1 MKKALSILLALAL
14 LCSLTACGAKSDMAM
29 NGMAGGTAASKP
41 SEAPMPAPMAPAPE
55 YDMGFDYAM
64 PEGAVSDSM
73 ASAGNNGTTV
83 SSTLPENV
91 KMIYRGYLYLEST
104 GFDAA
109 VNGLEQ
115 LVAEMGGYFES
126 SELNNYSPYRS
137 AYYVVRVP
145 SGQYS
150 AFCGKVGQLAQVNS
164 QRHTTE
170 NVSEAYYD
178 TESRLI
184 TQRTKLERLQELL
197 AKADVME
204 DIITLE
210 SAIAETELQI
220 ERLTG
225 TLRKYDALVDY
236 ATVEINLEEV
246 YELTEQEQPVIGF
259 GAKLVEAFKTGTN
272 NFVDDLER
280 FALRFARNWVSR
292 TIWLV
297 IWIVVIVVAVRF
309 LRKRKMLSFLRKKK
323 EQAPPPPP
331 PAADKPEDK

>member
-1 MKKALSILLALAL
+1 MKKALSVLLSLMLLFSLA
-14 LCSLTACGAKSDMAM
+14 ACGAKSDSMAM
-29 NGMAGGTAASKP
+29 NGASADKNTSSAAP
-41 SEAPMPAPMAPAPE
+41 SMPMPAP
-55 YDMGFDYAM
+55 DIGFDYAM
-64 PEGAVSDSM
+64 PEETVYDSVS
-73 ASAGNNGTTV
+73 SAGSTGTT

-109 VNGLEQ
+109 VSGLEA

-126 SELNNYSPYRS
+126 SELNNYSPYRT

-145 SGQYS
+145 SAQYQP
-150 AFCGKVGQLAQVNS
+150 FCGRVGQLAQVNS

-280 FALRFARNWVSR
+280 FALRFARNWISR
-292 TIWLV
+292 TISLV
-297 IWIVVIVVAVRF
+297 FWIVVIVVVVRL
-309 LRKRKMLSFLRKKK
+309 LRKKKDFSIFRRKKK
-323 EQAPPPPP
+323 EQAPPPP
-331 PAADKPEDK
+331 ANDKPEEK

>member
-1 MKKALSILLALAL
+1 MKKALSILLSVMLLFSLA
-14 LCSLTACGAKSDMAM
+14 ACGAKSDSMAM
-29 NGMAGGTAASKP
+29 NGASGGNTSAMAP
-41 SEAPMPAPMAPAPE
+41 SMPVPAPE
-55 YDMGFDYAM
+55 IGFDYAA
-64 PEGAVSDSM
+64 PEGVVSDSM
-73 ASAGNNGTTV
+73 TSAGSTGTTV

-109 VNGLEQ
+109 VSGLEA

-126 SELNNYSPYRS
+126 SELNNYSPYRT

-145 SGQYS
+145 SAQYQP
-150 AFCGKVGQLAQVNS
+150 FCGRVGQLAQVNS

-280 FALRFARNWVSR
+280 FALRFARNWISR
-292 TIWLV
+292 TISLV
-297 IWIVVIVVAVRF
+297 FWIVVIVVVVRL
-309 LRKRKMLSFLRKKK
+309 LRKKKDFSIFRRKKK
-323 EQAPPPPP
+323 EQAPPPP
-331 PAADKPEDK
+331 AANDKPEEK

>member
-1 MKKALSILLALAL
+1 MKKALSILLSVMLLFSLA
-14 LCSLTACGAKSDMAM
+14 ACGAKSDSMAM
-29 NGMAGGTAASKP
+29 NGASADKNTSSAAP
-41 SEAPMPAPMAPAPE
+41 SMPMPAPE
-55 YDMGFDYAM
+55 IGFDYAA
-64 PEGAVSDSM
+64 PEETVYDSVSS
-73 ASAGNNGTTV
+73 SGSSTTTV

-109 VNGLEQ
+109 VSGLEA

-126 SELNNYSPYRS
+126 SELNNYSPYRT

-145 SGQYS
+145 SAQYQP
-150 AFCGKVGQLAQVNS
+150 FCGRVGQLAQVNS

-178 TESRLI
+178 TESRLV

-197 AKADVME
+197 SKADVME

-280 FALRFARNWVSR
+280 FALRFARNWISR
-292 TIWLV
+292 TISLV
-297 IWIVVIVVAVRF
+297 FWIVVIVVVIRF
-309 LRKRKMLSFLRKKK
+309 LRKGKKLPFLRKKK
-323 EQAPPPPP
+323 EQAPPPP
-331 PAADKPEDK
+331 AANDKPEEK

>member
-1 MKKALSILLALAL
+1 MKKALSILLSLMLLFSLA
-14 LCSLTACGAKSDMAM
+14 ACGAQASDMAM
-29 NGMAGGTAASKP
+29 NGASADKNTSSAAP
-41 SEAPMPAPMAPAPE
+41 SMPMPAPE
-55 YDMGFDYAM
+55 VGFDYAM
-64 PEGAVSDSM
+64 PEETVSDSVS
-73 ASAGNNGTTV
+73 ASGGTTTV

-109 VNGLEQ
+109 VSGLEQ

-145 SGQYS
+145 SAQYQP
-150 AFCGKVGQLAQVNS
+150 FCGRVGQLAQVNS

-178 TESRLI
+178 TESRLV

-236 ATVEINLEEV
+236 ATGEINLEEV

-292 TIWLV
+292 TISLV
-297 IWIVVIVVAVRF
+297 FWIVIILLVVRF
-309 LRKRKMLSFLRKKK
+309 LRKKKDFSIFRRKKK

-331 PAADKPEDK
+331 VTDKPEEK

>member
-1 MKKALSILLALAL
+1 MKKALSILLSVILLFSLA
-14 LCSLTACGAKSDMAM
+14 ACGAQSSDTAM
-29 NGMAGGTAASKP
+29 NGAAFDSITSADSAKP
-41 SEAPMPAPMAPAPE
+41 E
-55 YDMGFDYAM
+55 MGFDYSTES
-64 PEGAVSDSM
+64 PSYVSGS
-73 ASAGNNGTTV
+73 STSSNGTTGTTV

-109 VNGLEQ
+109 VSGLEQ
-115 LVAEMGGYFES
+115 LVAEMGGYFET
-126 SELNNYSPYRS
+126 SELNNYNPYRS

-145 SGQYS
+145 SARYS
-150 AFCGKVGQLAQVNS
+150 EFCGKVGQLAQVNS

-178 TESRLI
+178 TESRLV

-197 AKADVME
+197 AKADVMD

-210 SAIAETELQI
+210 TAIAETELQI

-236 ATVEINLEEV
+236 ATVEVNLEEV
-246 YELTEQEQPVIGF
+246 YALTEQEQPVIGF

-297 IWIVVIVVAVRF
+297 IWLVVIVVVIHF
-309 LRKRKMLSFLRKKK
+309 LRKGKKLSFLRKKR
-323 EQAPPPPP
+323 EQAPPPP
-331 PAADKPEDK
+331 PAADKPEEK

>member
-1 MKKALSILLALAL
+1 MKKALSILLSLMLLFSLA
-14 LCSLTACGAKSDMAM
+14 ACGAKSDSMAM
-29 NGMAGGTAASKP
+29 NGASADKNTSSAAP
-41 SEAPMPAPMAPAPE
+41 SMPMPAP
-55 YDMGFDYAM
+55 DIGFDYAM
-64 PEGAVSDSM
+64 PEETVYDSVS
-73 ASAGNNGTTV
+73 SAGSTGTTV

-109 VNGLEQ
+109 VSGLEA

-126 SELNNYSPYRS
+126 SELNNYSPYRT

-145 SGQYS
+145 SAQYQP
-150 AFCGKVGQLAQVNS
+150 FCGRVGQLAQVNS

-280 FALRFARNWVSR
+280 FALRFARNWISR
-292 TIWLV
+292 TISLV
-297 IWIVVIVVAVRF
+297 FWIVVIVVVVRL
-309 LRKRKMLSFLRKKK
+309 LRKGKKLSFLRKKK
-323 EQAPPPPP
+323 EQAPPPP
-331 PAADKPEDK
+331 AADKPEEK

>member
-1 MKKALSILLALAL
+1 MKKALSILLSVMLLFSLA
-14 LCSLTACGAKSDMAM
+14 ACGAQASDMAM
-29 NGMAGGTAASKP
+29 NGATADKSTSSAAP
-41 SEAPMPAPMAPAPE
+41 SMPMPAPE
-55 YDMGFDYAM
+55 VGFDYAM
-64 PEGAVSDSM
+64 PEETVSDSVS
-73 ASAGNNGTTV
+73 ASGGTTTV

-109 VNGLEQ
+109 VSGLEQ

-126 SELNNYSPYRS
+126 SELNNYSPYRN

-145 SGQYS
+145 SAQYQP
-150 AFCGKVGQLAQVNS
+150 FCGRVGQLAQVNS

-178 TESRLI
+178 TESRLV

-292 TIWLV
+292 TISLV
-297 IWIVVIVVAVRF
+297 FWIVVIVVAVRL
-309 LRKRKMLSFLRKKK
+309 LRKKKDFSIFRRKKK

-331 PAADKPEDK
+331 ADKPEEK

>member
-1 MKKALSILLALAL
+1 MKKALSVLLSLMLLFSLA
-14 LCSLTACGAKSDMAM
+14 ACGAKSDSMAM
-29 NGMAGGTAASKP
+29 NGASADKNTSSAAP
-41 SEAPMPAPMAPAPE
+41 SMPMPAP
-55 YDMGFDYAM
+55 DIGFDYAM
-64 PEGAVSDSM
+64 PEETVYDSVS
-73 ASAGNNGTTV
+73 SAGSTGTTV

-109 VNGLEQ
+109 VSGLEQ

-126 SELNNYSPYRS
+126 SELNNYSPYRT

-145 SGQYS
+145 SAQYQP
-150 AFCGKVGQLAQVNS
+150 FCNRVGQLAQVNS

-280 FALRFARNWVSR
+280 FALRFARNWISR
-292 TIWLV
+292 TISLV
-297 IWIVVIVVAVRF
+297 FWIVVIVVVVRL
-309 LRKRKMLSFLRKKK
+309 LRKGKKLPFLRKKK
-323 EQAPPPPP
+323 EQAPPPP
-331 PAADKPEDK
+331 AADKPEEK

>member
-1 MKKALSILLALAL
+1 MKKTLSILLSLLLLLSLA
-14 LCSLTACGAKSDMAM
+14 ACGAKSDSMAM
-29 NGMAGGTAASKP
+29 NGASADKNTSSAAP
-41 SEAPMPAPMAPAPE
+41 SMPMPAPE
-55 YDMGFDYAM
+55 VGFDYAM
-64 PEGAVSDSM
+64 PEETVSDSV
-73 ASAGNNGTTV
+73 SSSGSSTTV

-109 VNGLEQ
+109 VSGLET

-126 SELNNYSPYRS
+126 SELNNYSPYRT

-145 SGQYS
+145 SAQYQP
-150 AFCGKVGQLAQVNS
+150 FCGKVGQLAQVNS

-178 TESRLI
+178 TESRLV

-236 ATVEINLEEV
+236 ATVEISLEEV

-280 FALRFARNWVSR
+280 FALRYARNWVSR
-292 TIWLV
+292 TISL
-297 IWIVVIVVAVRF
+297 IFWIVVIVLVVR
-309 LRKRKMLSFLRKKK
+309 LLRKKK
-323 EQAPPPPP
+323 DFSIFRRKKKVQTPPPPP
-331 PAADKPEDK
+331 SADKPEEK

>member
-1 MKKALSILLALAL
+1 M
-14 LCSLTACGAKSDMAM
+14 
-29 NGMAGGTAASKP
+29 
-41 SEAPMPAPMAPAPE
+41 
-55 YDMGFDYAM
+55 
-64 PEGAVSDSM
+64 
-73 ASAGNNGTTV
+73 

-109 VNGLEQ
+109 VSGLEA

-126 SELNNYSPYRS
+126 SELNNYSPYRT

-145 SGQYS
+145 SAQYQP
-150 AFCGKVGQLAQVNS
+150 FCGRVGQLAQVNS

-184 TQRTKLERLQELL
+184 TQRTKLERLQALL

-280 FALRFARNWVSR
+280 FALRFARNWISR
-292 TIWLV
+292 TISLV
-297 IWIVVIVVAVRF
+297 FWIVVIVVGVRL
-309 LRKRKMLSFLRKKK
+309 LRKKKDFSLFRRKKK
-323 EQAPPPPP
+323 EQAPPPP
-331 PAADKPEDK
+331 AANDKPEEK

>member
-1 MKKALSILLALAL
+1 MKKALSVLLSLFLLLSLA
-14 LCSLTACGAKSDMAM
+14 ACGASSDSVA
-29 NGMAGGTAASKP
+29 NATADST
-41 SEAPMPAPMAPAPE
+41 MPGVSYDTSTSSPE
-55 YDMGFDYAM
+55 MGFDYAT
-64 PEGAVSDSM
+64 PEEAPSYS
-73 ASAGNNGTTV
+73 NGTTSTV
-83 SSTLPENV
+83 TSTLPESV

-109 VNGLEQ
+109 VEGLEQ
-115 LVAEMGGYFES
+115 LVAQMGGYFES

-145 SGQYS
+145 SAKYS
-150 AFCGKVGQLAQVNS
+150 EFCGKVGQLAQVNS
-164 QRHTTE
+164 QRHTAE

-178 TESRLI
+178 TESRLV

-197 AKADVME
+197 AKADKME

-220 ERLTG
+220 EQLTG

-236 ATVEINLEEV
+236 ATVEISLEEV

-259 GAKLVEAFKTGTN
+259 GAKLAAAFKTGTSRFIN
-272 NFVDDLER
+272 DLES

-292 TIWLV
+292 LIWLV
-297 IWIVVIVVAVRF
+297 IWIVIIVLAVRF
-309 LRKRKMLSFLRKKK
+309 LRKKKGIPLFHRKKK
-323 EQAPPPPP
+323 EQAPPPEKETP
-331 PAADKPEDK
+331 DHKQ

>member
-1 MKKALSILLALAL
+1 MKKALSILLSVMLLFSLA
-14 LCSLTACGAKSDMAM
+14 ACGAKSDSMAM
-29 NGMAGGTAASKP
+29 NGASADKNTSSAAP
-41 SEAPMPAPMAPAPE
+41 SMPMPAPE
-55 YDMGFDYAM
+55 IGFDYAA
-64 PEGAVSDSM
+64 PEETVYDSVSS
-73 ASAGNNGTTV
+73 SGSTGTTA

-109 VNGLEQ
+109 VSGLEQ

-126 SELNNYSPYRS
+126 SELNNYSPYRN

-145 SGQYS
+145 SAQYQP
-150 AFCGKVGQLAQVNS
+150 FCGRVGQLAQVNS

-178 TESRLI
+178 TESRLV

-280 FALRFARNWVSR
+280 FALRFARNWISR
-292 TIWLV
+292 TISLV
-297 IWIVVIVVAVRF
+297 FWIVVIVVAVRL
-309 LRKRKMLSFLRKKK
+309 LRKKKDFSIFRRKKK

-331 PAADKPEDK
+331 ADKPEEK

>member
-1 MKKALSILLALAL
+1 MKKALSILLSVMLLFSLA
-14 LCSLTACGAKSDMAM
+14 ACGAKSDSMAM
-29 NGMAGGTAASKP
+29 NGASADKNTSAAAP
-41 SEAPMPAPMAPAPE
+41 SMPMPAPE
-55 YDMGFDYAM
+55 IDFDYAM
-64 PEGAVSDSM
+64 PEGVVSDSM
-73 ASAGNNGTTV
+73 TSAGSTGTTV

-109 VNGLEQ
+109 VSGLEA

-126 SELNNYSPYRS
+126 SELNNYSPYRT

-145 SGQYS
+145 SAQYQP
-150 AFCGKVGQLAQVNS
+150 FCGRVGQLAQVNS

-280 FALRFARNWVSR
+280 FALRFARNWISR
-292 TIWLV
+292 TISLV
-297 IWIVVIVVAVRF
+297 FWIVVIVVVVRL
-309 LRKRKMLSFLRKKK
+309 LRKKKDFSIFRRKKK
-323 EQAPPPPP
+323 EQAPPPP
-331 PAADKPEDK
+331 ANDKPEEK

>member
-1 MKKALSILLALAL
+1 MKKALSILLSLMLLFSLA
-14 LCSLTACGAKSDMAM
+14 ACGAQASDMAM
-29 NGMAGGTAASKP
+29 NGATADKSTSSAAP
-41 SEAPMPAPMAPAPE
+41 SMPVPAPE
-55 YDMGFDYAM
+55 VGFDYAM
-64 PEGAVSDSM
+64 PEETVSDSVS
-73 ASAGNNGTTV
+73 ASGGTTTV

-109 VNGLEQ
+109 VSGLEQ

-145 SGQYS
+145 SAQYQP
-150 AFCGKVGQLAQVNS
+150 FCNRVGQLAQVNS

-178 TESRLI
+178 TESRLV

-197 AKADVME
+197 SKADVME

-280 FALRFARNWVSR
+280 FALRFARNWISR
-292 TIWLV
+292 TISLV
-297 IWIVVIVVAVRF
+297 FWIVVIVVAVRL
-309 LRKRKMLSFLRKKK
+309 LRKKKDFSIFRRKKK

-331 PAADKPEDK
+331 ADKPEEK

>member
-1 MKKALSILLALAL
+1 MKKALSILLSVMLLFSLA
-14 LCSLTACGAKSDMAM
+14 ACGAQASDTAM
-29 NGMAGGTAASKP
+29 NGASADKNTSSAAP
-41 SEAPMPAPMAPAPE
+41 SMPMPAPE
-55 YDMGFDYAM
+55 VGFDYAM
-64 PEGAVSDSM
+64 PEETVSDSVS
-73 ASAGNNGTTV
+73 ASGGTTTV

-109 VNGLEQ
+109 VSGLEQ

-145 SGQYS
+145 SAQYQP
-150 AFCGKVGQLAQVNS
+150 FCGRVGQLAQVNS

-178 TESRLI
+178 TESRLV

-197 AKADVME
+197 SKADVME

-280 FALRFARNWVSR
+280 FALRFARNWISR
-292 TIWLV
+292 TISLV
-297 IWIVVIVVAVRF
+297 FWIVVIVVAVRL
-309 LRKRKMLSFLRKKK
+309 LRKKKDFSIFRRKKK

-331 PAADKPEDK
+331 ADKPEEK

>member
-1 MKKALSILLALAL
+1 MKKALSILLSVMLLFSLA
-14 LCSLTACGAKSDMAM
+14 ACGAQASDMAM
-29 NGMAGGTAASKP
+29 NSAVADKSTSSAAP
-41 SEAPMPAPMAPAPE
+41 SMPMPAPE
-55 YDMGFDYAM
+55 VGFDYAM
-64 PEGAVSDSM
+64 PEETVSDSVS
-73 ASAGNNGTTV
+73 ASGGTTTV

-109 VNGLEQ
+109 VSGLEQ

-145 SGQYS
+145 SAQYQP
-150 AFCGKVGQLAQVNS
+150 FCGRVGQLAQVNS

-178 TESRLI
+178 TESRLV

-292 TIWLV
+292 TISLV
-297 IWIVVIVVAVRF
+297 FWIVIILLVVRF
-309 LRKRKMLSFLRKKK
+309 LRKKKDFSIFRRKKK

-331 PAADKPEDK
+331 ANDKPEEK